1 LAVAARSRTAL
12 PMLAAVGAGAALS
25 LQSYLNGRL
34 GRSLGSGEVAALI
47 NNTTAVVIAV
57 AIALPL
63 GAIPRALRRL
73 GEVRV
78 WYLLGGV
85 GGAML
90 VTAGAVGAPILGVA
104 LLSVALVCGQTSGS
118 LFADRLGL
126 SPAGRHDATPARIA
140 GAGLAV
146 TAVGVSAFG
155 ARHGVHVG
163 LLIFAVAAG
172 VAVALQQAANGH
184 LARTTGEPLF
194 ACIVN
199 FIVGIALLTVAAAIV
214 TGLSPPHGWSGS
226 PLLYGGGVLGAGIA
240 TILVVVVSRVGVLRL
255 MLAVTAGQAA
265 AGLAIDLVAPAHA
278 GSVTALT
285 VAGVVMAFAAV
296 LVTSRDRA

>member
-1 LAVAARSRTAL
+1 LAVAASSRTAL
-12 PMLAAVGAGAALS
+12 PTLAAVGAGVAFAV
-25 LQSYLNGRL
+25 QAYVNGRL
-34 GRSLGSGEVAALI
+34 GRELGSGEVAALV
-47 NNTTAVVIAV
+47 NNSLALVITL

-63 GAIPRALRRL
+63 GAVPRGLRRL
-73 GEVRV
+73 PEVRP

-90 VTAGAVGAPILGVA
+90 VTAGALGAPVLGVA

-140 GAGLAV
+140 GAALAIA
-146 TAVGVSAFG
+146 AVAVSAFG
-155 ARHGVHVG
+155 ARHEVHV
-163 LLIFAVAAG
+163 LLLLFAVAAG
-172 VAVALQQAANGH
+172 VALALQQAANGH
-184 LARTTGEPLF
+184 LARTTDEPLF

-199 FIVGIALLTVAAAIV
+199 FVVGIALLTVAAAIV

-240 TILVVVVSRVGVLRL
+240 MSLVLVVSRLGVLRL

-265 AGLAIDLVAPAHA
+265 GGLAIDLIAPAHA
-278 GSVTALT
+278 RSVTALT
-285 VAGVVMAFAAV
+285 VAGVAMAFAAV
-296 LVTSRDRA
+296 LVTARDRT